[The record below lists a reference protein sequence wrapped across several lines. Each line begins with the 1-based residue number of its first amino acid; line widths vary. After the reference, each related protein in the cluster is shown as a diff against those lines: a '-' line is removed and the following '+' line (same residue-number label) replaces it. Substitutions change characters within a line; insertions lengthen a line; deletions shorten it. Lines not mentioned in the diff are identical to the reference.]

1 MISTELCG
9 ILLMISTGICVTS
22 EMVTSKLIEASGWPY
37 WYLLAGS
44 SLLATIFNGLA
55 LWWRRTEVPARSD
68 LKWVLARSVFE
79 DLHWYGAILAVILG
93 AAPGDVAALTS
104 IDIIAAALLG
114 LVFLGEQVSFVHF
127 LALGLSAAGAILI
140 SQPEFIF
147 GFTSPNRS
155 PVGYVLALLSG
166 CFQACSFVCARKSAH
181 ISIGVLTFC
190 SLLLS
195 VPMGLV
201 PTLLPMK
208 HQASWQLV
216 ADHPWQAL
224 GLLLLLT
231 FWTMFSIM
239 LPAAGATRC
248 PAAVSATVFTSSC
261 MVSGYLAQILLF
273 QELPQLLTVLGAGA
287 MLLSVVL
294 MAVPCNSAEP
304 CEEPKVSETET
315 AATDAMD
322 DTLSLGSFVA
332 SEVSFCSSSSRVR
345 LRLKRFTT
353 KTHDLVQRIGAALP
367 AGPVGK
373 DALLRRVRDFQ
384 HGKCEVAES
393 RAHCPFSLVVITLRQ
408 RQSVSSR
415 AFAVP
420 TFAPADL
427 LSAQPEL
434 CHGPARKP
442 SRDAD
447 SLWFL
452 HGAAVRLAR
461 AEVPEDI
468 SAALGLARMA
478 SPSSAPLPSEVFS
491 FRANL
496 EQPVQKEQRFL
507 REIPALPDPQCTWLP
522 LLMWLPK
529 ESVCAAVDCPLL
541 QSPRCAALAASRL
554 QLLVL
559 AGHLAEHCHIQLNQR
574 KAKARAAPAML
585 RPALRSAYV
594 HRWSGLLSEAAST
607 AFAES
612 SPDVSRLSA
621 LREGSWRRV
630 DSCLHAAETAVPDD
644 LRSNVTKFRG
654 HSHKQHIR
662 YFEVIDHKGWPYWY
676 LLACACLVASLA
688 TGAVLWFL
696 GTGLPSSSELKWVL
710 SRSIFGDLHWYLAIL
725 AVILGAAPGDVAAL
739 TSIDITAAALLG
751 LVFLGEKVS
760 WLHFVALGLST
771 AGAICIAQP
780 EFLFGFTTP
789 NRCPEGYVLALLAG
803 CFQAGSFVCARKSV
817 HVSCAVLSLS
827 SMLMSVPMSLVPPML
842 PGRHDSWQGMSE
854 QPWMM
859 LGLLALLTAWTA
871 LSITLPAAGSTRCPA
886 AVSATV
892 FTSSCMVSGYLSQM
906 LFFQAARNAKTR
918 IQRTTNQ
925 EACVATGFHA
935 PFAQEMPQC
944 LTLVGAACM
953 LLSVMLMAIPCAKPT
968 ESETEPKVDSEAE
981 VAGETTMEDETLSLG
996 SFVASEFSFGSSS
1009 SHAQRRLKSLTNG
1022 TLSQRIGAA
1031 LPVAT
1036 LSA

>member
-1 MISTELCG
+1 LAQAAEAQAQIDSAESVGAMISTELCG

-367 AGPVGK
+367 
-373 DALLRRVRDFQ
+373 
-384 HGKCEVAES
+384 
-393 RAHCPFSLVVITLRQ
+393 
-408 RQSVSSR
+408 
-415 AFAVP
+415 
-420 TFAPADL
+420 
-427 LSAQPEL
+427 
-434 CHGPARKP
+434 
-442 SRDAD
+442 
-447 SLWFL
+447 
-452 HGAAVRLAR
+452 
-461 AEVPEDI
+461 
-468 SAALGLARMA
+468 
-478 SPSSAPLPSEVFS
+478 
-491 FRANL
+491 
-496 EQPVQKEQRFL
+496 
-507 REIPALPDPQCTWLP
+507 
-522 LLMWLPK
+522 
-529 ESVCAAVDCPLL
+529 
-541 QSPRCAALAASRL
+541 
-554 QLLVL
+554 
-559 AGHLAEHCHIQLNQR
+559 
-574 KAKARAAPAML
+574 
-585 RPALRSAYV
+585 
-594 HRWSGLLSEAAST
+594 
-607 AFAES
+607 
-612 SPDVSRLSA
+612 
-621 LREGSWRRV
+621 
-630 DSCLHAAETAVPDD
+630 
-644 LRSNVTKFRG
+644 
-654 HSHKQHIR
+654 
-662 YFEVIDHKGWPYWY
+662 
-676 LLACACLVASLA
+676 
-688 TGAVLWFL
+688 
-696 GTGLPSSSELKWVL
+696 
-710 SRSIFGDLHWYLAIL
+710 
-725 AVILGAAPGDVAAL
+725 
-739 TSIDITAAALLG
+739 
-751 LVFLGEKVS
+751 
-760 WLHFVALGLST
+760 
-771 AGAICIAQP
+771 
-780 EFLFGFTTP
+780 
-789 NRCPEGYVLALLAG
+789 
-803 CFQAGSFVCARKSV
+803 
-817 HVSCAVLSLS
+817 
-827 SMLMSVPMSLVPPML
+827 
-842 PGRHDSWQGMSE
+842 
-854 QPWMM
+854 
-859 LGLLALLTAWTA
+859 
-871 LSITLPAAGSTRCPA
+871 
-886 AVSATV
+886 
-892 FTSSCMVSGYLSQM
+892 
-906 LFFQAARNAKTR
+906 
-918 IQRTTNQ
+918 
-925 EACVATGFHA
+925 
-935 PFAQEMPQC
+935 
-944 LTLVGAACM
+944 
-953 LLSVMLMAIPCAKPT
+953 
-968 ESETEPKVDSEAE
+968 
-981 VAGETTMEDETLSLG
+981 
-996 SFVASEFSFGSSS
+996 
-1009 SHAQRRLKSLTNG
+1009 
-1022 TLSQRIGAA
+1022 
-1031 LPVAT
+1031 VAT